1 MNNAVYGKT
10 IKNVRNRRNVK
21 IINGLEE
28 KMLKKLIVKPNLKS
42 TYIFKDSNM
51 VMVTIKTL
59 RV

>member
-42 TYIFKDSNM
+42 TYIFKDSNV